1 MKQFLRIVAM
11 LLVLLMTVSVFV
23 ACGDK
28 DKDIENDNKDNEK
41 ETEREQETEQQLTK
55 EEIDQL
61 KADMS
66 ASILEALDK
75 MEQVT
80 TEEETENGLLGGNG
94 DIMEGLLGALGGL
107 GGLGGSGSDYSQ
119 IIGDILDQYL
129 GSDNTS
135 DFILQLI
142 SKWFENQS
150 GGSSWFPG
158 KDTQDTTADQEE
170 SIPGPDSLR
179 DFIADQ
185 TANAITDAIMGQIRD
200 NNDNDFNNDDIQDTI
215 YDSIYDA
222 MMKDDNYMDGALNE
236 SFSGLGDLNGD
247 TKDEWESMWDEIMSG
262 ISKNNPLETA
272 ERDPEDIFDGLFG
285 GLTQ

>member
-1 MKQFLRIVAM
+1 MKQFIRIVAM

-23 ACGDK
+23 ACGNKDKEIEKDDK
-28 DKDIENDNKDNEK
+28 DQGEK
-41 ETEREQETEQQLTK
+41 ESEREQETEQQLTK

-66 ASILEALDK
+66 ASILEALDQ

-80 TEEETENGLLGGNG
+80 TEGETEKDPSGGNSG
-94 DIMEGLLGALGGL
+94 IVEGLLGSL

-129 GSDNTS
+129 GSESTS

-142 SKWFENQS
+142 RKWFENQS
-150 GGSSWFPG
+150 GGSSWFPS
-158 KDTQDTTADQEE
+158 KDTQDTTAETEE
-170 SIPGPDSLR
+170 SLPEPESLR
-179 DFIADQ
+179 EFVAQQ
-185 TANAITDAIMGQIRD
+185 TAKAIADAIMDQISD
-200 NNDNDFNNDDIQDTI
+200 MNGNGDVHDTI
-215 YDSIYDA
+215 YDSVYDA

-236 SFSGLGDLNGD
+236 SFPGLGDLNGD
-247 TKDEWESMWDEIMSG
+247 ANEEWESIWGDIMDG
-262 ISKNNPLETA
+262 VPKDNPFDTA
-272 ERDPEDIFDGLFG
+272 EQDPGDFFDNLFG